1 MPTRLLLAEDEPTI
15 REDLKEELTLLGYS
29 VVADVADGE
38 SAVRLARELRPD
50 LVIMCIRMPIMDG
63 ITAAEILSRE
73 HIAPV
78 MLVTAMSDDE
88 LVARA
93 REAGV
98 AMYVTK
104 PWRTTDMRPNIE
116 MALARHQEHLRLND
130 RVRDLEE
137 ALATRRV
144 AQRAVGM
151 LMERQGLTEAEAFR
165 RISKLAMNNRKSM
178 REVAEAILLTFELTD
193 DTAQ

>member
-1 MPTRLLLAEDEPTI
+1 MPTRLLLAEDELVI
-15 REDLKEELTLLGYS
+15 REDLKEELTRLGYI

-63 ITAAEILSRE
+63 LTAAEILSHE

-88 LVARA
+88 LIARA

-98 AMYVTK
+98 SMYVTK

-116 MALARHQEHLRLND
+116 MALARHHEQLRLND
-130 RVRDLEE
+130 QARDLEE
-137 ALATRRV
+137 KLATRRV
-144 AQRAVGM
+144 VQRAAGM
-151 LMERQGLTEAEAFR
+151 LMERQGLTEQEAFR

-178 REVAEAILLTFELTD
+178 REVAEAILLTFSLTD
-193 DTAQ
+193 DTA